1 MLGAGPGGLRRG
13 RHRFELGSPGCGVG
27 GRGGS
32 CWRMAAENAFAVAG
46 AFSRGCRRKEFNRN
60 VSESF
65 GLSLCQSSGK
75 PGIWNE
81 NSPGIGHR
89 Y

>member
-13 RHRFELGSPGCGVG
+13 RHRFELGSPGCWVG

-46 AFSRGCRRKEFNRN
+46 AFSRGCQKKG
-60 VSESF
+60 V
-65 GLSLCQSSGK
+65 
-75 PGIWNE
+75 
-81 NSPGIGHR
+81 
-89 Y
+89 